1 METGTVMQEILRAE
15 MESVPTD
22 PNVQTGIGWFDLIWL
37 IAYFSVLVCMSGY
50 GFHRLMM
57 VILYV
62 WHRHD
67 VPRPL
72 KEWDELPVVTVQLPM
87 FNERY
92 VVEGLLRKVT
102 AIDYPKEKL
111 EIQILD
117 DSTDD
122 TWELCEQQAA
132 YYRQQGY
139 DIKCL
144 HRTDRTG
151 YKAGALE
158 AANAVA
164 RGEFLLIL
172 DADFR
177 PEPDILRVVM
187 PYFTDEKIALVQ
199 TRWGHINRRKNMLT
213 RLQSIFLDGHFA
225 LEQTVRN
232 RSGRFFTFNGT
243 AGVWRKCAITD
254 AGGWEHDTI
263 TEDMDLSYR
272 AQMKG
277 WRFVYLNDYVTP
289 SELPEDMDG
298 FKTQQHRWTKGCIQ
312 VCRKMFFDIW
322 KAHIPLKAKLEA
334 STHLTCNFSY
344 LGLILLC
351 VLVMPICTGIVHP
364 TGKWDWQEPRMILIT
379 FTLFFFATLTVCLF
393 YVVAEYIVRPKRW
406 WMVFPL
412 LLPLLAL
419 GVGMAVNNAR
429 AVLEAMFGK
438 SVEFVRT
445 PKFGESKE
453 GSLAVE
459 QRAQGYKALKS
470 VMVPVIELFFGLFFL
485 VIEGINLFYGIT
497 QNPLGFLNFLLMSP
511 FLGFFYTGFSSVWR
525 LLSGMLRRRRASA
538 VCH

>member
-1 METGTVMQEILRAE
+1 ME
-15 MESVPTD
+15 
-22 PNVQTGIGWFDLIWL
+22 NFWFNLIWL
-37 IAYFSVLVCMSGY
+37 LAYFLVLVCMSGY
-50 GFHRLMM
+50 GVHRLLM
-57 VILYV
+57 VVLYLV
-62 WHRHD
+62 HRRH
-67 VPRPL
+67 VPQP
-72 KEWDELPVVTVQLPM
+72 EQMWDELPVVTVQLPM

-102 AIDYPKEKL
+102 AIDYPKDKL

-122 TWELCEQQAA
+122 TWEICKQQVEK
-132 YYRQQGY
+132 YKKLGF
-139 DIKCL
+139 DIKLL
-144 HRTDRTG
+144 HRVDRTG

-158 AANAVA
+158 AANEKA

-177 PEPDILRVVM
+177 PDPDILRVVI
-187 PYFTDEKIALVQ
+187 PYFTDEKVALVQ
-199 TRWGHINRRKNMLT
+199 TRWGHINRNKNLLT

-243 AGVWRKCAITD
+243 AGVWRKAAIAD

-272 AQMKG
+272 AQIKG
-277 WRFVYLNDYVTP
+277 WRFVYLNDYVTR

-312 VCRKMFFDIW
+312 VCRKMLFPILRA
-322 KAHIPLKAKLEA
+322 KIPLKAKLEA
-334 STHLTCNFSY
+334 VTHLTCNFSY

-351 VLVMPICTGIVHP
+351 VLVMPICTGFVRP
-364 TGKWDWQEPRMILIT
+364 TGAWDWQEPRMMMVT
-379 FTLFFFATLTVCLF
+379 FTLFFLATVTVCTF
-393 YVVAEYIVRPKRW
+393 YVVAEAIVRPKRW

-429 AVLEAMFGK
+429 AVLEALF
-438 SVEFVRT
+438 SRSAEFVRT
-445 PKFGESKE
+445 PKFGESGE
-453 GSLAVE
+453 GKLAVE
-459 QRAQGYKALKS
+459 QRARGYRALKS
-470 VMVPVIELFFGLFFL
+470 VLVPLVELAFGMFFL
-485 VIEGINLFYGIT
+485 SIEVINLYYGLT
-497 QNPLGFLNFLLMSP
+497 QNVLGLVNFILMSP
-511 FLGFFYTGFSSVWR
+511 FLGFFYTGASSAWR
-525 LLSGMLRRRRASA
+525 LIQSTKRRRASA
-538 VCH
+538 G

>member
-1 METGTVMQEILRAE
+1 MTIENNI
-15 MESVPTD
+15 
-22 PNVQTGIGWFDLIWL
+22 WFDLIWL
-37 IAYFSVLVCMSGY
+37 VAYFAVLVCMSGY
-50 GFHRLMM
+50 GFHRLML
-57 VILYV
+57 VILYAI
-62 WHRHD
+62 HRKD
-67 VPRPL
+67 KPVPAGQWP
-72 KEWDELPVVTVQLPM
+72 EEPMVTVQLPM

-102 AIDYPKEKL
+102 AIDWPKDKL

-122 TWELCEQQAA
+122 TWELCRQQVE
-132 YYRQQGY
+132 YYRAQGF

-144 HRTDRTG
+144 HRVDRTG

-158 AANAVA
+158 AANETA

-187 PYFTDEKIALVQ
+187 PYFTDEKVALVQ
-199 TRWGHINRRKNMLT
+199 TRWGHLNRRRNLLT

-243 AGVWRKCAITD
+243 AGVWRKCAIAD

-272 AQMKG
+272 AQIKG

-312 VCRKMFFDIW
+312 VCRKMLFDIW
-322 KAHIPLKAKLEA
+322 RADIPFKAKLEA
-334 STHLTCNFSY
+334 TTHLTCNYSY
-344 LGLILLC
+344 LGLIMLC
-351 VLVMPICTGIVHP
+351 VLVAPICTGVVKP
-364 TGKWDWQEPRMILIT
+364 TGAWDWQEPRMMLVT
-379 FTLFFFATLTVCLF
+379 FTLFFAATLTVCLF
-393 YVVAEYIVRPKRW
+393 YITAEYIVRPKRW

-412 LLPLLAL
+412 LIPLLAL
-419 GVGMAVNNAR
+419 GVGMAVNNAK
-429 AVLEAMFGK
+429 AVLEGMFSK
-438 SVEFVRT
+438 SSEFVRT
-445 PKFGESKE
+445 PKFGESQE

-459 QRAQGYKALKS
+459 KRAQGYKALKS
-470 VMVPVIELFFGLFFL
+470 VLVPIIELIFGFFFL
-485 VIEGINLFYGIT
+485 AVELVNLYYGLT
-497 QNPLGFLNFLLMSP
+497 QNPLGLLNFLLMSP
-511 FLGFFYTGFSSVWR
+511 FLGFFYTGACSAWR
-525 LLSGMLRRRRASA
+525 LCHGMLRRRRASVA
-538 VCH
+538 T

>member
-1 METGTVMQEILRAE
+1 ME
-15 MESVPTD
+15 
-22 PNVQTGIGWFDLIWL
+22 NFWFNFTWL
-37 IAYFSVLVCMSGY
+37 IAYFAVLVCMSGY

-57 VILYV
+57 VVLYAV
-62 WHRHD
+62 HRKD
-67 VPRPL
+67 VPQPAG
-72 KEWDELPVVTVQLPM
+72 EWDELPVVTVQLPM
-87 FNERY
+87 YNERY

-102 AIDYPKEKL
+102 AIDYPQDKL

-122 TWELCEQQAA
+122 TWELCKEQVEL
-132 YYRQQGY
+132 YRAKGF

-144 HRTDRTG
+144 HRVDRTG

-158 AANAVA
+158 AANKEA

-187 PYFTDEKIALVQ
+187 PYFTDEKVALVQ
-199 TRWGHINRRKNMLT
+199 TRWGHLNRNKNLLT

-243 AGVWRKCAITD
+243 AGVWRKSAITD

-272 AQMKG
+272 AQIKG

-312 VCRKMFFDIW
+312 VCRKMLFGILRAD
-322 KAHIPLKAKLEA
+322 IPLKAKMEA
-334 STHLTCNFSY
+334 FTHLTCNFSY

-351 VLVMPICTGIVHP
+351 VLVMPICTGYIRP
-364 TGKWDWQEPRMILIT
+364 TGAWDWQEPRMLLVT
-379 FTLFFFATLTVCLF
+379 FTLFFFATLTVCAF
-393 YVVAEYIVRPKRW
+393 YAVAEYIVRPKRW

-412 LLPLLAL
+412 LIPLLAL
-419 GVGMAVNNAR
+419 GVGMAVNNAK
-429 AVLEAMFGK
+429 AVLEGMFSR

-453 GSLAVE
+453 GALAVE
-459 QRAQGYKALKS
+459 QRAAGYKALKS
-470 VMVPVIELFFGLFFL
+470 GLVPVFELLFGTFFL
-485 VIEGINLFYGIT
+485 GVELVNLHYGIT
-497 QNPLGFLNFLLMSP
+497 QNPLGLLNFLLMSP
-511 FLGFFYTGFSSVWR
+511 FLGFFYTGVSSVCR
-525 LLSGMLRRRRASA
+525 LIHGMLRRRRASVA
-538 VCH
+538 FQK